1 MGPWSGICCR
11 RRRSRDEIGNVVVVP
26 VVAWRGVLLAATLVL
41 FGHFAGGGTSRQGE
55 MYKKEG
61 KRRDEWVK
69 RERAG
74 AGAGGGAERGM
85 GIGMEM
91 ELEMVINSNRHRN
104 RKRREDVYCKFT

>member
-55 MYKKEG
+55 MYKKKRKEAGRVGEKG
-61 KRRDEWVK
+61 KSR
-69 RERAG
+69 
-74 AGAGGGAERGM
+74 
-85 GIGMEM
+85 
-91 ELEMVINSNRHRN
+91 S
-104 RKRREDVYCKFT
+104 RKGNGNWNGNGTGDGN

>member
-55 MYKKEG
+55 MYKKKG

-69 RERAG
+69 RERA
-74 AGAGGGAERGM
+74 GAERGM